1 MRLNVRPS
9 PTNGLRI
16 SFAKEDS
23 SFALSAT
30 LITFGVFFISRLSL
44 DCQDAARAPGSVV
57 FSYSIPRKAGTLWA
71 RLEKISA
78 GDDHG
83 VSAPA
88 ASNSIV
94 NTCQIGSTSPPG
106 AIAGIANCARP

>member
-1 MRLNVRPS
+1 MRLNVSPS
-9 PTNGLRI
+9 PTSGLSI
-16 SFAKEDS
+16 SFANEDS

-30 LITFGVFFISRLSL
+30 LTTFGVFFISRLSS
-44 DCQDAARAPGSVV
+44 DYQDAARAPGSAV
-57 FSYSIPRKAGTLWA
+57 FLYSIPRKAGTFWA
-71 RLEKISA
+71 MLEKISA

-94 NTCQIGSTSPPG
+94 NTCQIGST
-106 AIAGIANCARP
+106 